1 MSDTIAAIA
10 TGQSRSAIGILRLS
24 GPEARQVL
32 DRVFTPAGNTP
43 LLARPAGT
51 LVYGS
56 LYQED
61 GTLLDRCMATFS
73 LAPHSYTGEDTA
85 ELQCHGSPA
94 VLTAGLEALFAAG
107 ARQARAGEFTRR
119 AFLNGKLDLTQA
131 EAVIDLIDAETT
143 AAAVNAAGQLSGAIR
158 RKIQGIYD
166 GLVNLMAHYHVVLDY
181 PDEDIDPFTLDEISG
196 AVSDAVRDLRT
207 LSASY
212 RRGRRLTEGVP
223 TALIGPPNAGK
234 SSLLNALLGYDRAI
248 VTPVPGT
255 TRDTVEETC
264 VIGGTLLRLVDTAG
278 IREARDQVEQLGVA
292 RSRAALERA
301 ELVLMVVDGSA
312 PLTPEALALLDGLPE
327 GKLCVVVVNKCDLPC
342 AVSCTSFPQRFAQVC
357 AVSARTG
364 EGLEALEGC
373 IAALLAE
380 GEAPPTGELITNAR
394 QAEAISR
401 AADSLE
407 AVGQALADGMPPDCV
422 LTDVEGA
429 LYALGEVT
437 GGTVTEDV
445 TDRIFSRFCVGK

>member
-10 TGQSRSAIGILRLS
+10 TGQGRSAIGILRIS

-32 DRVFTPAGNTP
+32 ARVFTPAGKTP
-43 LLARPAGT
+43 LSERPAGS
-51 LVYGS
+51 LIYGS
-56 LYQED
+56 LHQGD

-158 RKIQGIYD
+158 QKVQGIYD
-166 GLVNLMAHYHVVLDY
+166 ELVNLMAHYHVVLDY
-181 PDEDIDPFTLDEISG
+181 PDEDLDPFTIHEISDT
-196 AVSDAVRDLRT
+196 VSAAVRDLRT

-223 TALIGPPNAGK
+223 TALVGLPNAGK

-264 VIGGTLLRLVDTAG
+264 VVGGTLLRLVDTAG
-278 IREARDQVEQLGVA
+278 LRETHDQVEQMGVA

-301 ELVLMVVDGSA
+301 ELVLAVVDGSV
-312 PLTPEALALLDGLPE
+312 PLTAETTALLDGLPE
-327 GKLCVVVVNKCDLPC
+327 DRPVVVVVSKCDLPC
-342 AVSCTSFPQRFAQVC
+342 AVSCTSFPQKFTQVC

-364 EGLEALEGC
+364 AGLEALEGC

-380 GEAPPTGELITNAR
+380 GEPPPAGELITNAR
-394 QAEAISR
+394 QAEAVGR
-401 AADSLE
+401 AADSLA
-407 AVGQALADGMPPDCV
+407 AVGQALAEGMPPDCV

-429 LYALGEVT
+429 LYALGDVT

>member
-10 TGQSRSAIGILRLS
+10 TGQGRSAIGILRIS

-32 DRVFTPAGNTP
+32 ARVFTPAGKTP
-43 LLARPAGT
+43 LWERPAGS
-51 LVYGS
+51 LIYGS
-56 LYQED
+56 LHQED

-73 LAPHSYTGEDTA
+73 LAPYSYTGEDTA

-107 ARQARAGEFTRR
+107 VRQARAGEFTRR

-158 RKIQGIYD
+158 QKVQGIYD
-166 GLVNLMAHYHVVLDY
+166 ELVNLMAHYHVVLDY
-181 PDEDIDPFTLDEISG
+181 PDEDLDPFTIHEISDT
-196 AVSDAVRDLRT
+196 VSAAVRNLRT

-223 TALIGPPNAGK
+223 TALVGLPNAGK

-264 VIGGTLLRLVDTAG
+264 VVGGTLLRLIDTAG
-278 IREARDQVEQLGVA
+278 LRETHDQVEQMGVA
-292 RSRAALERA
+292 RSQAALERA
-301 ELVLMVVDGSA
+301 ELVLAVVDGSV
-312 PLTPEALALLDGLPE
+312 PLTAETAALLDGLPE
-327 GKLCVVVVNKCDLPC
+327 DRPVVVVLNKCDLPC
-342 AVSCTSFPQRFAQVC
+342 AVSCTSFPQKFAQVC

-364 EGLEALEGC
+364 AGLEALEGC

-380 GEAPPTGELITNAR
+380 GEPPPAGELITNAR
-394 QAEAISR
+394 QAEAIGR
-401 AADSLE
+401 AADSLA